1 MIVTVR
7 GGAATSPPPMDSQV
21 LPGPYATLKSAV
33 LDRAGERVRLVTD
46 YDRLP
51 LMLVE
56 VHGQESLD
64 SLAADPNVASV
75 QREKQRTVS

>member
-7 GGAATSPPPMDSQV
+7 GGAVSSPPPMDSQV
-21 LPGPYATLKSAV
+21 LPGPYAALKSGV

-56 VHGQESLD
+56 VHGQEALD
-64 SLAADPNVASV
+64 SLAADPNVASI
-75 QREKQRTVS
+75 QREKQRTLS

>member
-7 GGAATSPPPMDSQV
+7 GGAATSPPPMNSPV
-21 LPGPYATLKSAV
+21 LPGPYAALKSAV
-33 LDRAGERVRLVTD
+33 LDRAGGRVRLVAD

-56 VHGQESLD
+56 VHGQEALD

-75 QREKQRTVS
+75 GQEKQRTLS